1 MKAVFVLLA
10 ALEAVKLADAKEKVE
25 TSFEVDAALEHLQN
39 LWQEADGTVSNDN
52 DQVFEQLEEPLIAHH
67 PHVHLHQP
75 LQKVDLV

>member
-52 DQVFEQLEEPLIAHH
+52 D
-67 PHVHLHQP
+67 
-75 LQKVDLV
+75 

>member
-39 LWQEADGTVSNDN
+39 LW
-52 DQVFEQLEEPLIAHH
+52 
-67 PHVHLHQP
+67 
-75 LQKVDLV
+75 